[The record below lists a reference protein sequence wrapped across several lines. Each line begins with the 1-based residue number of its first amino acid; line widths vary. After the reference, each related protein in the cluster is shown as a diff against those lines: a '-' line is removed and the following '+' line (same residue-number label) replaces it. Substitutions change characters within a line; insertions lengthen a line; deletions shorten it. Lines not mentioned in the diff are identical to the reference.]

1 MYNRNSKSKKYLT
14 PKHPLS
20 RQHYLCIMCSK
31 FRLPRI
37 GYIPTTI
44 QSVYV
49 RSKIEK
55 LHSNAPFVCSEN
67 IQAKEKKAELI
78 LTVSIQIPRANGIAT
93 KRKDA

>member
-1 MYNRNSKSKKYLT
+1 MYNRNSKSKKYST

-55 LHSNAPFVCSEN
+55 LRSNAPFVCSEN

-78 LTVSIQIPRANGIAT
+78 
-93 KRKDA
+93 